1 MYNIYEKIGEVL
13 NNKLDKYI
21 QEFYDK
27 NNNIEYEPLYTMEDV
42 DKLSP
47 SDVQK
52 IVGKIDIEEIR
63 RKIVEKVKKQIIRK
77 GVKEY
82 KKFTQ
87 YENAEQMIRT
97 ELNKQFAS
105 ILNKKV
111 EEDNDKIKLIIN
123 SNRTNAGKLKDV
135 KVLIQKENIDIE
147 KAITLISETN
157 LSDENKEEL
166 ITYLNNYAMYV
177 NKKYEEKIKEKEEK
191 ENLEKSKK
199 ETEIKQEELPL
210 EKLFDI
216 KNYEE
221 IRNIIDKYEIIFPN
235 KIMNSEIKEYFD
247 MHDLV
252 EVTTRYNY
260 FDLDDDLFSESF
272 LTLLSK
278 IDKSSNKD
286 DINVYK
292 NILEKL
298 CIKFELLISVNTI
311 SEQLKNLYSMSKL
324 SEDNNQRL
332 FIMQRSI
339 NEITTNKKYTDIEV
353 QNVLNNIEENIRKVK
368 SDLLKNELNDDKLA
382 IKSFILFDYY
392 LDDDKIK
399 KTYILTDLDDK
410 NNKTMIDNSLD
421 RSKIKIN
428 GYDDFNELIDD
439 LIINGDPSI
448 LKDKNDKLNKL
459 IKPVYYTQNA
469 HQIIKSK
476 MDNATGMYRI
486 RPTLTSFVR
495 FIDEK
500 IQIDNNSSNF
510 EIIVNILESKLE
522 NVQINRNEPFI
533 LYINYLDAFK
543 ASDTE
548 AYRISI
554 KRQEKSKLRELLK
567 KDKLDE
573 NDLKELTDIIDKT
586 IDSFKKLKE
595 INSNF
600 DFKTI
605 DKITNTNTYTP

>member
-47 SDVQK
+47 IDVQK

-63 RKIVEKVKKQIIRK
+63 SKIVEKVKKQIIRK

-135 KVLIQKENIDIE
+135 KALIQKEKIDIE

-157 LSDENKEEL
+157 LSDEDKTEL
-166 ITYLNNYAMYV
+166 IKYVTNYATYV
-177 NKKYEEKIKEKEEK
+177 NKKYEEKIKEKEK
-191 ENLEKSKK
+191 LEKSKK

-428 GYDDFNELIDD
+428 GYNDFNDLIDD